1 MPGWRRGRPW
11 ASRLARHVSAALDRW
26 DVVADDSAGLPLQLS
41 PPGRFLRQVAQ
52 LMTRPLTTS
61 RLLSLLQHPLC
72 HAGAARTTHL
82 RHSRTLELWLR
93 KESHSL
99 WMPWPLRSCCGA
111 CCLLGLVLR
120 GISFRGEQW
129 RLATLGPVAG

>member
-1 MPGWRRGRPW
+1 MTDAWLAEGPSLGHLGTATEGLTLLEAPGLRME
-11 ASRLARHVSAALDRW
+11 ALTVALRLRHVSAALDRW

-72 HAGAARTTHL
+72 HVGA
-82 RHSRTLELWLR
+82 
-93 KESHSL
+93 
-99 WMPWPLRSCCGA
+99 
-111 CCLLGLVLR
+111 V
-120 GISFRGEQW
+120 
-129 RLATLGPVAG
+129 GPVAG